1 MEKTINCCCF
11 TGHRAE
17 KLPWRNNESDP
28 RCIALKQKISDVI
41 FALYRDGFRR
51 FYCGMASGCD
61 LYFGEAVIALRDEHP
76 EVELEAVIP
85 YDGQAS
91 QWDRQTQKRY
101 YRLAENADRCTVL
114 HSQYTP
120 DCMME
125 RNRYMVDHSDI
136 LIAVYSGCSGGTQNT
151 MLYAIRSQKRILEIP
166 LS

>member
-1 MEKTINCCCF
+1 MDKTIKSCCF

-28 RCIALKQKISDVI
+28 RCVALKQKISDVI

-61 LYFGEAVIALRDEHP
+61 LYFGEAVISLREERP

-85 YDGQAS
+85 FDGQAA
-91 QWDRQTQKRY
+91 QWDQQTQKRY
-101 YRLAENADRCTVL
+101 YRLAESADRCTVL
-114 HSQYTP
+114 HIQYTP

-125 RNRYMVDHSDI
+125 RNRYMVDRSDI
-136 LIAVYSGCSGGTQNT
+136 LIAAYSGCSGGTQNT
-151 MLYAIRSQKRILEIP
+151 MLYAIRSQKRIIEIP